1 MSSVPNVNNQGES
14 IPKMYYKP
22 VNEFALEEAK
32 TKILDTLNDALEKE
46 IITKQEFNAIT
57 PEDKNQSTF
66 Y

>member
-1 MSSVPNVNNQGES
+1 
-14 IPKMYYKP
+14 MYYKP

-57 PEDKNQSTF
+57 PEDKNPSTF